1 MLNYHIT
8 SITLFSLLESATN
21 ANAMSNI
28 CTIEDATPDHTS
40 STLIVS
46 DLLCTSSAG
55 SSAMINPLGG
65 DSSICSL
72 EKEQLAA
79 EQHKEHHQK
88 QLKVGN
94 PNNNN

>member
-1 MLNYHIT
+1 M
-8 SITLFSLLESATN
+8 
-21 ANAMSNI
+21 
-28 CTIEDATPDHTS
+28 DATPDHTS
-40 STLIVS
+40 SALIVS
-46 DLLCTSSAG
+46 DLLCTSTAR

-72 EKEQLAA
+72 EKEPAA

-94 PNNNN
+94 PNNNKLKEITQITERRGTSMH